1 MGRAN
6 IIMAVGFMHGLH
18 LSVIHSLS
26 ILCKCIL
33 FHVSVRSHFS
43 SALNKIEWSF
53 LSVEVD
59 RFYPGKVPVGLLYF
73 AWFVNFTL
81 LLHPFLKIY
90 PKGKKDSCNVLNVYE
105 TIGKT
110 CQCYSSDIKQYTY
123 ERFAVV
129 RTVFCFQRILSNVFS
144 SHSPLSPNSA

>member
-43 SALNKIEWSF
+43 SALKKIE
-53 LSVEVD
+53 
-59 RFYPGKVPVGLLYF
+59 
-73 AWFVNFTL
+73 
-81 LLHPFLKIY
+81 
-90 PKGKKDSCNVLNVYE
+90 
-105 TIGKT
+105 
-110 CQCYSSDIKQYTY
+110 
-123 ERFAVV
+123 
-129 RTVFCFQRILSNVFS
+129 
-144 SHSPLSPNSA
+144 

>member
-43 SALNKIEWSF
+43 SALKKLNEAFSLGKLTDFIWARF
-53 LSVEVD
+53 LLV
-59 RFYPGKVPVGLLYF
+59 FY
-73 AWFVNFTL
+73 
-81 LLHPFLKIY
+81 
-90 PKGKKDSCNVLNVYE
+90 
-105 TIGKT
+105 
-110 CQCYSSDIKQYTY
+110 
-123 ERFAVV
+123 
-129 RTVFCFQRILSNVFS
+129 IL
-144 SHSPLSPNSA
+144 P